1 MGSTLEIPYWQTNI
15 PISQR
20 TETCPPYL
28 ANLNPKDISILS
40 TPDASYHILS
50 WPEVRAI
57 IAANRLDVF
66 QRMPS
71 ELRRYLHY
79 IFNLKRDY
87 SSVMNF
93 VLSQRLHWTEPV
105 EAVGSRP
112 FEEEADVKVL
122 CNDWPYGI
130 DGRIVH
136 LVVWTK
142 FVLEDDEATGGFDGG
157 GEGVIWFKNWKTL
170 KSVHAVEHFHVM
182 LFDPDPEF
190 VKEVTNGDVPLSQ
203 KVETQAVGSE

>member
-142 FVLEDDEATGGFDGG
+142 FVLEDDEATGDLTEEARGLIEGFVGKRFRDRVGRENVSLSLSFG
-157 GEGVIWFKNWKTL
+157 SDLIL
-170 KSVHAVEHFHVM
+170 ICHVCV
-182 LFDPDPEF
+182 LFVCLF
-190 VKEVTNGDVPLSQ
+190 VYI
-203 KVETQAVGSE
+203 